1 MVALIWN
8 GQDLTYAGY
17 SWHLTQIND
26 QDFVIPMIV
35 GFFQRAA
42 DLCLLVELNAFD
54 NETCKYEFSTTK
66 MIIQKG
72 LLISSLPLL
81 ISISLLSINF
91 IAEFCCEIIF
101 VLGKSCILCPGGSQH
116 SRWLIEFCRSFAP
129 RANPIAMPHSLK
141 IVMGVNGIW
150 RGFAWVPK
158 LFKIRYSY
166 SDG

>member
-141 IVMGVNGIW
+141 IVMGVNAIW